1 MVGMTDAA
9 LAAGRRCDWD
19 NWVDR
24 ELGVSHE
31 PSTGFDPFGWLMS
44 SAAAFLIEHMQ
55 PFREVL
61 ASLTVNP
68 AAIRSYA
75 QDWDAISASLVTNSQ
90 SLMHA
95 VATDTATWH
104 GAAADSYRRRAA
116 EQADALSAAAIVAG
130 AMSSVVVTM
139 RQVVEF
145 ILEEVH
151 RLVAELVRQLIS
163 WVEEAVFTFGLALPF
178 VAAQAAVT
186 VAELSPKI
194 NDQLERLNDTL
205 RRVEPAVGALADV
218 FTDITERLGPL
229 SNPTTAASLSQT
241 PEPPLLHD
249 ENRLDGAYDQYGPDS
264 PALPGAPITAR
275 HDGESTPGHARATP
289 DHHPTTGAW
298 SDAAGPGPSWGFVG
312 STAGS
317 ADGTSASGSG
327 PASVTRATQP
337 SEQPRTLD
345 GPTAADPTQARPSN
359 TDLSQLGSGG
369 TPAGQPGRGGAGGG
383 PASGR
388 RAFGAWTGT
397 PGGPG
402 IPASPADEH
411 PTPRGPRPTAPAPGH
426 AAPPR
431 TLPQSESGPR
441 GGHRRTNFGD
451 QTDDELYEFV
461 GAFLRGSGNDQSSA
475 ERDRSRHKG
484 RTWLDGQQQRLWQQI
499 HDSETYRAWLESAGT
514 GQVIDQDTLT
524 GILREQGAAA
534 DPAAALAELLVR
546 TESAKVTQDYDI
558 AVSFATEQRDYVER
572 TVAAA
577 RAMGL
582 RVFYDRDMSNAW
594 WGSNFLLE
602 QRKIY
607 GQRALHF
614 VPFISTE
621 YLAAPHPLDQ
631 FSYAMMRAIERRNRY
646 ILPVLVGTV
655 VVPPEMLHPHVGY
668 LRAEEHTPEKLAAHM
683 KIAVD
688 SSRTDGRETRDVGIV
703 VHDAHVHDGGTS

>member
-1 MVGMTDAA
+1 MTDAA

-31 PSTGFDPFGWLMS
+31 PSTAFDPFGWLLS
-44 SAAAFLIEHMQ
+44 SAAAFLIEHVQ

-75 QDWDAISASLVTNSQ
+75 QDWDGISASLVTSRQ

-116 EQADALSAAAIVAG
+116 EQADALSAAAIVAD

-139 RQVVEF
+139 GQVVEF
-145 ILEEVH
+145 VREEVH

-163 WVEEAVFTFGLALPF
+163 WVEEGVFTFGLALPF

-186 VAELSPKI
+186 VAEVSPKI
-194 NDQLERLNDTL
+194 NDQLGRLNDTL
-205 RRVEPAVGALADV
+205 RRVEPALGALADV
-218 FTDITERLGPL
+218 FADITERLGPP
-229 SNPTTAASLSQT
+229 SNPATDAFLNQI
-241 PEPPLLHD
+241 PEPPVPHD
-249 ENRLDGAYDQYGPDS
+249 EHGLDDADDQHGPDL
-264 PALPGAPITAR
+264 PASLGAPIPAW
-275 HDGESTPGHARATP
+275 HDGESTPSHARATP
-289 DHHPTTGAW
+289 DHHPSAGAW
-298 SDAAGPGPSWGFVG
+298 SDAAGRGLSWGSAG
-312 STAGS
+312 SAATGS

-337 SEQPRTLD
+337 FEQPRTLD
-345 GPTAADPTQARPSN
+345 GPTSADPAQARPSN
-359 TDLSQLGSGG
+359 TDLPPLGTGG
-369 TPAGQPGRGGAGGG
+369 TPAGQPGRGGGGGG

-402 IPASPADEH
+402 APAPPADEH
-411 PTPRGPRPTAPAPGH
+411 PAPRRPRSAANAPGH
-426 AAPPR
+426 AVSPR

-441 GGHRRTNFGD
+441 GGQRRPNFGD
-451 QTDDELYEFV
+451 QTDDELYEFI
-461 GAFLRGSGNDQSSA
+461 GAFLRGSGTDESSA

-484 RTWLDGQQQRLWQQI
+484 RTWLDGEQRRLWQQI

-524 GILREQGAAA
+524 GILRAQGAAA

-546 TESAKVTQDYDI
+546 TESAKVSQDYDI

-577 RAMGL
+577 RALGL
-582 RVFYDRDMSNAW
+582 LVFYDRDMSNAW

-646 ILPVLVGTV
+646 ILPVLVGSV

-668 LRAEEHTPEKLAAHM
+668 LRAEEHTPEQLAAYM

-688 SSRTDGRETRDVGIV
+688 SSRTAGRETRDVGIV
-703 VHDAHVHDGGTS
+703 VHDAHVRDGGSS